1 MSTVF
6 AAFIA
11 ATASTVGIDFAANF
25 AATLATRFEAL
36 YEADEALGL
45 RNLIMLLAY
54 LYVFKLLAPEVLY
67 SFLSRLT
74 EGFGE
79 LDVAAMIHLLQS
91 CGLALRADDPVA
103 MKEFIL
109 AVQTKAAEMRRQAQ
123 EAQSEGA
130 AEGGG
135 GSKAKAPP
143 VFSKRVRHR
152 SSASG

>member
-1 MSTVF
+1 
-6 AAFIA
+6 
-11 ATASTVGIDFAANF
+11 
-25 AATLATRFEAL
+25 
-36 YEADEALGL
+36 
-45 RNLIMLLAY
+45 MLLAY